1 MTIEA
6 HIQWIFVNILITKC
20 SKYAASARPVDMA
33 QDTAVALRKR
43 FLSHSYNPMMVQNL
57 TVQVTLGSQLC
68 CWKFKSSLTWHF
80 VEEWYHMFCRITVW
94 GTAWLAEEL
103 VAFHPA
109 LCVFGTRVPVPQVKW
124 VSHEASHLYL
134 VTRLRMCGA
143 MLHSTIASHFAIGH
157 V

>member
-33 QDTAVALRKR
+33 QDTAVALMRS
-43 FLSHSYNPMMVQNL
+43 FLLHSYNPMRVQNL
-57 TVQVTLGSQLC
+57 TVQIILGSQLC
-68 CWKFKSSLTWHF
+68 CWKCKSSL
-80 VEEWYHMFCRITVW
+80 FCRIIAW